1 VRFEVRLTD
10 EAEADLRDIFD
21 FISSQASVVRAQAYV
36 NRIIGFLA
44 GLDVFPERGTVRE
57 DIKPGLRIIGFERSA
72 SIAFLV
78 EGDGVVVLRVLYA
91 GRQAEFGA

>member
-1 VRFEVRLTD
+1 MRLTD

-21 FISSQASVVRAQAYV
+21 FVSSQASVARAQAYV

-44 GLDVFPERGTVRE
+44 GLDVFPERGTIRE

-72 SIAFLV
+72 CIAFLV
-78 EGDGVVVLRVLYA
+78 EGDSVVILRVLYA
-91 GRQAEFGA
+91 GRQVEFGA